1 MLSGPM
7 VAAMMMM
14 AAYNLVNAI
23 LVAGLGSDALAAVG
37 FLWARLYAS
46 RMRSAEDFCR
56 HRIEA

>member
-1 MLSGPM
+1 M